1 MAPYSSYDA
10 FVRALEMG
18 NTLAS
23 AAALVGIGVRTAY
36 RWKRDGRPGV
46 GGRRANSA
54 EVLIRARAL
63 RKIAKESRRVGQRRV
78 PLYPTA
84 PRIAA
89 RYKHLYG
96 VKMHPTTC
104 IRLLS
109 RVNCRSYVRPRHP
122 NLKNSDL
129 RYKFAREWYN
139 RSPKN
144 IVFSDEH
151 FVSTNDNTNRRMFA
165 TSRDAVLPRERQRR
179 QNVPNFQ
186 IWGAIGFNY
195 KSKLVF
201 FPKTDPDD
209 DSRNPGG
216 FRLNASSYVRRCLS
230 TVSGYL
236 CSHDV
241 LFMHDGARCHAANSV
256 RNYLQR
262 KGIRYMTN
270 FPAHS
275 PDLNPIEC
283 VWALL
288 DAKIAEKLTEQTDAA
303 LMAATKAAWDELDQD
318 VINAFVMS
326 FRSKC
331 RRVVASK
338 GI

>member
-1 MAPYSSYDA
+1 
-10 FVRALEMG
+10 MG
-18 NTLAS
+18 NTIED
-23 AAALVGIGVRTAY
+23 AARLVGIGIRTAY
-36 RWKRDGRPGV
+36 RWKREGRPGV
-46 GGRRANSA
+46 AGRRANST

-63 RKIAKESRRVGQRRV
+63 KKIAKESRRVGQRQI

-89 RYKHLYG
+89 RYRHLYG

-104 IRLLS
+104 IRLLA

-122 NLKNSDL
+122 NLKNSEL
-129 RYKFAREWYN
+129 RYKFAREWCN
-139 RSPKN
+139 RSPRD

-165 TSRDAVLPRERQRR
+165 TCRDAVLPRERQRR

-201 FPKTDPDD
+201 FPRTDPDD

-216 FRLNASSYVRRCLS
+216 FRLNAKSYVRRCLS

-236 CSHDV
+236 SSHNA
-241 LFMHDGARCHAANSV
+241 LFMHDGARSHTANSTKA
-256 RNYLQR
+256 YLQR
-262 KGIRYMTN
+262 KGIRCLLN

-275 PDLNPIEC
+275 PDMNPIESI
-283 VWALL
+283 WALL

-303 LMAATKAAWDELDQD
+303 LMAATKAAWEELDQG
-318 VINAFVMS
+318 VINAYVMS

-331 RRVVASK
+331 RRVAASK